1 MNINER
7 IKALSV
13 LGNKL
18 NELKDD
24 KVGGEFWQL
33 LITAENFNPWFTQ
46 ENQQMALKNIIAML
60 DKEALENWMANYADK
75 DLSESDL
82 RVGVIMAGNIPLVGF
97 HDFMSVLISGKV
109 FVGKL
114 SSSDKIL
121 MPFIANLLVEI
132 EPRFAD
138 KIIFEDEL
146 MKNFDAVIATG
157 SNNSSRYFD
166 YYFGKYPNIIRKNRN
181 SIAIIKGDE
190 SAEQLKEL
198 GKDVFYYFG
207 LGCRNVSKILLPR
220 GYEIATLLDN
230 FQSYDKVS
238 MHSKYLN
245 NYEYQKSLLLI
256 NSELHFDNGFL
267 LLREKP
273 ELATAVSV
281 MNYEYYDDY
290 DAEIRRLNM
299 QNDQIQC
306 VVTGKMDV
314 NNAVLFGKTQSPSL
328 MEYADN
334 VDVIEFLTSL
344 KN

>member
-7 IKALSV
+7 IEALSA

-46 ENQQMALKNIIAML
+46 EFLQLALDNIIEMLSSKAMQ
-60 DKEALENWMANYADK
+60 DWISNYKLFLFED
-75 DLSESDL
+75 SEL
-82 RVGVIMAGNIPLVGF
+82 RVAVIMAGNIPLVGF

-121 MPFIANLLVEI
+121 LPYIANLLVEI

-157 SNNSSRYFD
+157 SNNSARYFD

-181 SIAIIKGDE
+181 SVAILTGDE
-190 SAEQLKEL
+190 TPEQLKEF

-207 LGCRNVSKILLPR
+207 LGCRNVSKMLLPR

-256 NSELHFDNGFL
+256 NNELHFDNGFL
-267 LLREKP
+267 LLREK
-273 ELATAVSV
+273 EGLATAVSV
-281 MNYEYYDDY
+281 INYEFYDDY
-290 DAEIRRLNM
+290 DAQLRLLNM

-306 VVTGKMDV
+306 IVEGGNGVKNGVK
-314 NNAVLFGKTQSPSL
+314 FGNTQSPKL

-334 VDVIEFLTSL
+334 VDVIEFLGQL
-344 KN
+344 N